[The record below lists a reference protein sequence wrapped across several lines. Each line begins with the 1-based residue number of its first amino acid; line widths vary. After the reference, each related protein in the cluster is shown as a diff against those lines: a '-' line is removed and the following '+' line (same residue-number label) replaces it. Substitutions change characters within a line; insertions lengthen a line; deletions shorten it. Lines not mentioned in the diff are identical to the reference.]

1 MTRHQGTTMEQSNCK
16 LELEEE
22 VRIFSRQT
30 GRHSKQM
37 EQSVQMHAVIKGS
50 QHVWRSPSS

>member
-1 MTRHQGTTMEQSNCK
+1 MTRHQGTTSEQSNCK
-16 LELEEE
+16 LGLEEE
-22 VRIFSRQT
+22 VGIFSRQT

-37 EQSVQMHAVIKGS
+37 EQSVQMHEVIKGS

>member
-1 MTRHQGTTMEQSNCK
+1 MTRHPGTTLERSSSK

-22 VRIFSRQT
+22 VRMFSRQT

-37 EQSVQMHAVIKGS
+37 EQSVQMHEVIKGS